1 MNDRMRPPQTHGIPE
16 SDLLYEISISIG
28 QSLKLDEMLTESL
41 RKMLRILN
49 CVSGCVLQYTQS
61 PAEDDR
67 ASMALTWRYSLALPR
82 TLTRQSD
89 FQQLIDWLALPDH
102 ATELPHL
109 GERLPARLPNR
120 AGDGEDY
127 VFDLP
132 NFGVLLLRR
141 RGSGFTHS
149 LLMSLAGLME
159 KLANAARACLYE
171 SELQYQIDQ
180 AKAASRAKS
189 QFLANMSHE
198 IRTPMNGVLG
208 MLDLLADTPLQT
220 DQRQYIDL
228 ARNSADHLLD
238 IVNLVLDLSKIEA
251 DKLELRLQ
259 NCDFHT
265 LIGQIVQAHTP
276 RALTG
281 GVRLYCTL
289 DPQLPRWLKLDP
301 VRLQQIIDNLLSNAL
316 KFTDE
321 GHVELNVALA
331 AASGSGAEDR
341 LPIAFTVSDTGVGIS
356 PDRQRHVFD
365 SFEQASNANDRPFEG
380 TGLGLAITRQ
390 LTELMGGQV
399 SMTSEEGKGTLMRV
413 DLPLGPGDASMAEAS
428 TAASMNVRRVLT
440 IDDDVR
446 DGALARTLLET
457 LGVEGVIATDLTEAS
472 SQIEKASATASAFDL
487 ILMDA
492 RLSAMADADGA
503 LGPIHALQAAGT
515 PLRLVTGT
523 LDAEA
528 THQADQLG
536 VPQPMTKPLSIRTIR
551 TLLQT
556 ADPTLTRSTGPVED
570 RDQRLAGLHVLLAED
585 NSVNRM
591 LAEKLLEKSA
601 MSFQTAANGEEAIA
615 RFHETRFDVILMDI
629 MMPGMDGVEAA
640 RHIREQ
646 ERKDQRPRT
655 PIVALTANA
664 MQGDQAH
671 YAAAGMEGYVTKPLN
686 ADRLK
691 AEIDRICQA
700 ASGFQTEKES
710 SNGQI

>member
-1 MNDRMRPPQTHGIPE
+1 MSDQRPPLTHSIPE

-28 QSLKLDEMLTESL
+28 QSLNLDEMLTESL
-41 RKMLRILN
+41 RKMLRVLN

-61 PAEDDR
+61 ADNDDR
-67 ASMALTWRYSLALPR
+67 EASSLQWRYLLALPR
-82 TLTRQSD
+82 TLTRQCD
-89 FQQLIDWLALPDH
+89 FQQLIDWLELPDRD
-102 ATELPHL
+102 TELPRL
-109 GERLPARLPNR
+109 ARRLPARLPDP
-120 AGDGEDY
+120 ASDGEDY

-132 NFGVLLLRR
+132 NFGILLLRR

-171 SELQYQIDQ
+171 SELQYRIDQ
-180 AKAASRAKS
+180 ANAASRAKS

-208 MLDLLADTPLQT
+208 MLDLLAETSLQT

-228 ARNSADHLLD
+228 ARNSADHLLE
-238 IVNLVLDLSKIEA
+238 IVNMVLDLSKIEA
-251 DKLELRLQ
+251 DKLELRPQ
-259 NCDFHT
+259 NCDVRA

-276 RALTG
+276 RAMTR

-289 DPQLPRWLKLDP
+289 DPQLPGSLVVDP

-321 GHVELNVALA
+321 GHVELQVAMA
-331 AASGSGAEDR
+331 GASGPGTGGM
-341 LPIAFTVSDTGVGIS
+341 LPIAFTVLDTGMGIS

-390 LTELMGGQV
+390 LTELMGGQI
-399 SMTSEEGKGTLMRV
+399 SMTSEEGKGTVMRV
-413 DLPLGPGDASMAEAS
+413 DLPLGSGPAPMAEKSVIAG
-428 TAASMNVRRVLT
+428 TNVRRVLT
-440 IDDDVR
+440 IDDDAR
-446 DGALARTLLET
+446 DGALARTLFET
-457 LGVEGVIATDLTEAS
+457 LGVEAVIVPDIAEAV
-472 SQIEKASATASAFDL
+472 SQIEKASACTSAFDL

-492 RLSAMADADGA
+492 RLSAMAHDDAA

-515 PLRLVTGT
+515 PLRLVTDTPG
-523 LDAEA
+523 AEA
-528 THQADQLG
+528 THQADRLG

-551 TLLQT
+551 TLL
-556 ADPTLTRSTGPVED
+556 PTLDPAPAQPSGSVED
-570 RDQRLAGLHVLLAED
+570 RDQRLAGLHVMLAED
-585 NSVNRM
+585 NAVNRM
-591 LAEKLLEKSA
+591 LAEKLLEKNA
-601 MSFQTAANGEEAIA
+601 MSFQTAANGEEAVMY
-615 RFHETRFDVILMDI
+615 FYETHFDVILMDI
-629 MMPGMDGVEAA
+629 MMPGMDGVEAT
-640 RHIREQ
+640 RHIRDQ
-646 ERKDQRPRT
+646 EKRYRRAPT
-655 PIVALTANA
+655 PIVAITANA

-691 AEIDRICQA
+691 AEIDRVCQA
-700 ASGFQTEKES
+700 ASGIPTEEEPP
-710 SNGQI
+710 NGQQ

>member
-1 MNDRMRPPQTHGIPE
+1 MNDRMRSSHTHGIPE

-28 QSLKLDEMLTESL
+28 QSLKLEEMLTESL

-49 CVSGCVLQYTQS
+49 CVSGCVLQYTPS
-61 PAEDDR
+61 AAADDLGS
-67 ASMALTWRYSLALPR
+67 SMLEWRYSLALPR

-89 FQQLIDWLALPDH
+89 FQQLIDWLELPDRATALPRLTD
-102 ATELPHL
+102 
-109 GERLPARLPNR
+109 RLPARLPNR

-127 VFDLP
+127 VLDLP
-132 NFGVLLLRR
+132 NFGILLLRR

-180 AKAASRAKS
+180 AQAASRAKS

-208 MLDLLADTPLQT
+208 MLDLLAETPLQT

-228 ARNSADHLLD
+228 ARNSADHLLE
-238 IVNLVLDLSKIEA
+238 IVNLVLDLSKVEA
-251 DKLELRLQ
+251 DKLELRPQ
-259 NCDFHT
+259 NCDLPT

-276 RALTG
+276 RALTR

-289 DPQLPRWLKLDP
+289 DPQLPRWLMLDP
-301 VRLQQIIDNLLSNAL
+301 VRLQQIVDNLLSNAL
-316 KFTDE
+316 KFIDE
-321 GHVELNVALA
+321 GHVELNVGMATARGPHTDGTLPVAL
-331 AASGSGAEDR
+331 
-341 LPIAFTVSDTGVGIS
+341 TVSDTGVGIS
-356 PDRQRHVFD
+356 PHRQRHVFD
-365 SFEQASNANDRPFEG
+365 AFEQASNANDRPFEG

-390 LTELMGGQV
+390 LTQLMGGQIT
-399 SMTSEEGKGTLMRV
+399 MTSEEGRGTVMRV
-413 DLPLGPGDASMAEAS
+413 DLPLGPGDTPTAEAGD
-428 TAASMNVRRVLT
+428 ASEPRGRRVLI
-440 IDDDVR
+440 IDDDPR
-446 DGALARTLLET
+446 DRALARTLLET
-457 LGVEGVIATDLTEAS
+457 LGVEAVEARD
-472 SQIEKASATASAFDL
+472 IGGAAAAARSAFDL
-487 ILMDA
+487 VLMDA
-492 RLSAMADADGA
+492 RLSAIADADNA
-503 LGPIHALQAAGT
+503 LGPIRALQTAGT
-515 PLRLVTGT
+515 LLRLVTGT

-528 THQADQLG
+528 ARQADRLG
-536 VPQPMTKPLSIRTIR
+536 VPQPMTKPLSLQTLR

-556 ADPTLTRSTGPVED
+556 SAPDPAQSAGSAQS

-585 NSVNRM
+585 NSVNRL
-591 LAEKLLEKSA
+591 LAEKLLEKNA
-601 MSFQTAANGEEAIA
+601 LSFETATNGEEAVA
-615 RFHETRFDVILMDI
+615 RFQEARFDVILMDI

-640 RHIREQ
+640 RHIRDL
-646 ERKDQRPRT
+646 ERQAQRPHT

-691 AEIDRICQA
+691 AEIDRVCQA
-700 ASGFQTEKES
+700 AAGRPTKEET
-710 SNGQI
+710 SNDPI